1 MFSKKTIIAGAISCL
16 FLFSPVAMAKEVIV
30 QEARD
35 GVVVVDTD
43 SIYEIERG
51 RFNVLIALKW
61 NEGKYKS
68 WVIKYKLFND
78 GWRYYGKLSKNSR
91 KPTWNNTWRVPMF
104 QKALLVCIP
113 HLRKERLCNGKTW
126 YDKV

>member
-16 FLFSPVAMAKEVIV
+16 FLFSPVAMAKEVVV

-35 GVVVVDTD
+35 GVAVVDTD

-61 NEGKYKS
+61 NDGEYKS
-68 WVIKYKLFND
+68 WVIQYKLFND
-78 GWRYYGKLSKNSR
+78 GWRYYGKLSGNSL
-91 KPTWNNTWRVPMF
+91 KPTWNNTWRVPVL

-113 HLRKERLCNGKTW
+113 HLKKGKTL
-126 YDKV
+126 